1 MKEEICRHLYWIEI
15 ISKILSH
22 NFILMICGGFGGLY
36 GWWRKERYFYYKEI
50 ERDFLKAKAD
60 CADYSIPTF
69 DICDQYFRLLNC
81 QKKYIRFVESAIY
94 HYLGMIN
101 KSDNST
107 VKNNFIEGDLNW
119 YLETLRKFKKKEC
132 YNILIK
138 KALEDCNVDK
148 DELIGLGAQF

>member
-22 NFILMICGGFGGLY
+22 NFILIVLGGL
-36 GWWRKERYFYYKEI
+36 GWWLKERYFYYKGLEK
-50 ERDFLKAKAD
+50 DFLKAKAD
-60 CADYSIPTF
+60 CADYSIPKF

-132 YNILIK
+132 YDILIK

-148 DELIGLGAQF
+148 DKLIGLGAQF